1 MQEIILEQVF
11 VGLSNKH
18 RLHILN
24 LLRDRAMNVDE
35 IANNI
40 DLTKATIS
48 YHLKVLRITG
58 LVNSKKKKN
67 YVFYTLNSECIDA
80 LHKWLQVLIEKGGAL

>member
-11 VGLSNKH
+11 MGLSNKH
-18 RLHILN
+18 RLLILN

-67 YVFYTLNSECIDA
+67 YVFYTLNANFS
-80 LHKWLQVLIEKGGAL
+80 

>member
-11 VGLSNKH
+11 MGLSNKH
-18 RLHILN
+18 RLLILN

-67 YVFYTLNSECIDA
+67 YVFYTLNIECIDA
-80 LHKWLQVLIEKGGAL
+80 LYKWLQVLIEKGGAL